1 MLGATRQVRT
11 AQHKRAMGYAGVVLA
26 TGAAVCWGYLY
37 SSTQVLLTK
46 LPLPILAP
54 FAFVAC
60 GAAAL
65 PFFVLAMAQPG
76 AGLSSVPKTDLL
88 LHVASFLLAR
98 LLNVYAVVNLG
109 GDTRF

>member
-1 MLGATRQVRT
+1 
-11 AQHKRAMGYAGVVLA
+11 MGYTGVVLA

-54 FAFVAC
+54 LAFVAC
-60 GAAAL
+60 GVVAL
-65 PFFVLAMAQPG
+65 PFFAFALAQPG
-76 AGLSSVPKTDLL
+76 ASLTSVRKADLL
-88 LHVASFLLAR
+88 LHVASFLFAR

-109 GDTRF
+109 GALLLLLILKTNARK